1 MVATA
6 GFSPFGFSTGAA
18 STRMAFGG
26 TQEAA
31 RQAIAVQATKRI
43 MDSDRAWN
51 KPRQNRLGN
60 GEPGECPPGIPRIK
74 MNKTVTEHR
83 YRPVTP

>member
-43 MDSDRAWN
+43 ME
-51 KPRQNRLGN
+51 LGT
-60 GEPGECPPGIPRIK
+60 GVEHGPPESPWQWR
-74 MNKTVTEHR
+74 
-83 YRPVTP
+83 TPEAPARNSA